1 MVGPETLNLGILVR
15 IQVWQQK
22 GAKRLFAAQK
32 QAWDA
37 CDLDSKTLRV
47 FSGRKSARCTEAV
60 SFEKRTR
67 GPSLAGVVGNIVKIS
82 FFCYFLTVLVD
93 FIVKTSIMGKWRTN

>member
-1 MVGPETLNLGILVR
+1 
-15 IQVWQQK
+15 
-22 GAKRLFAAQK
+22 
-32 QAWDA
+32 
-37 CDLDSKTLRV
+37 LDSKTLRV